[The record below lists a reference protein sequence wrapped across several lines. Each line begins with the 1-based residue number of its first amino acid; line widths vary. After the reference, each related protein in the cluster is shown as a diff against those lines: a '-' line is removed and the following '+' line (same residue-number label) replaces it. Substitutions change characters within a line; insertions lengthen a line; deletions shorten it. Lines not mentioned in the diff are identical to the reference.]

1 MTQETLLPQN
11 RTAFEEA
18 ADLTG
23 ARIAELPLDVPKLVR
38 PFEMPTPFLPWAAW
52 GLSVDF
58 WEKEWP
64 EDKRRLMLARS
75 LRMHARK
82 GTATAIAEAI
92 EIMGGELRRFI
103 VPPAKTHLSPAFT
116 QAERDAYL
124 AIFPQLRV
132 YPFVARGQTGP
143 FGSFL
148 SIGRYLDASSLGP
161 IRQISTSASQYT
173 RTAKLWDRGAETTL
187 TIREVNLERTGVR
200 AATAF
205 DEVILGPKATKAIHL
220 NAAPRARGF
229 LVDDQGVA
237 KRIVRI
243 PRDASYEFRLG
254 SETYT
259 TVLPRAQLIDVR
271 PQFIAEV
278 HPGQKGAV
286 YAGGGSRIGGGFLPP
301 TISWR
306 HLFERWHIHDPDRI
320 PIERRRSMHIGYTRL
335 GMPAYTAEAN
345 VRLLGKRPWRV
356 TSKFVQGY
364 VVSTSKKPIAD
375 ARQAVRIT
383 KSLRDKVL
391 LNTKTFR
398 TIRSGDRQKVGQT
411 AVGEY
416 IEV

>member
-23 ARIAELPLDVPKLVR
+23 ARIADLPIDVPKLVR
-38 PFEMPTPFLPWAAW
+38 PYEVPAPFLPWVAW

-64 EDKRRLMLARS
+64 EDKHRIMLARS
-75 LRMHARK
+75 LGMHARK

-116 QAERDAYL
+116 QEERDAYL
-124 AIFPQLRV
+124 ALFPQLRV
-132 YPFVARGQTGP
+132 FPFVSRGQTGP
-143 FGSFL
+143 FGTFL
-148 SIGRYLDASSLGP
+148 SVKRMIGETSLGP
-161 IRQISTSASQYT
+161 IRQISTSVTQYT
-173 RTAKLWDRGAETTL
+173 RTAKLWDRGEETTL
-187 TIREVNLERTGVR
+187 TFREVKVESAGIF

-254 SETYT
+254 RETYT

-278 HPGQKGAV
+278 HPGQRGAV
-286 YAGGGSRIGGGFLPP
+286 YAGGGSRIAGGFLPP
-301 TISWR
+301 TISWQ

-320 PIERRRSMHIGYTRL
+320 PIERRRSMHIGFTRL
-335 GMPAYTAEAN
+335 GMPAYHAEAN
-345 VRLLGKRPWRV
+345 VRLLSKRPWRI

-398 TIRSGDRQKVGQT
+398 AIRSGDRQKVGQT

>member
-23 ARIAELPLDVPKLVR
+23 ARIAGLPIDVPTLVL
-38 PFEMPTPFLPWAAW
+38 PYEAPAPFLPWVAW

-64 EDKRRLMLARS
+64 EDKHRLMLARS

-103 VPPAKTHLSPAFT
+103 VPPSKTHLSPAFT

-124 AIFPQLRV
+124 AMFPQLRV
-132 YPFVARGQTGP
+132 YPFVARGVAGRATR
-143 FGSFL
+143 FL
-148 SIGRYLDASSLGP
+148 SSPDGAATAFSGPLRPVDA
-161 IRQISTSASQYT
+161 RYT
-173 RTAKLWDRGAETTL
+173 RTARLWDRGTETNL
-187 TIREVNLERTGVR
+187 TFRAVKLESVGVLG
-200 AATAF
+200 ATEY
-205 DEVILGPKATKAIHL
+205 DEVVLGPKATKAIHL
-220 NAAPRARGF
+220 NAAPKARGF
-229 LVDDQGVA
+229 LIDDQGVG
-237 KRIVRI
+237 KRMVRI
-243 PRDASYEFRLG
+243 SRDASYEFRLG
-254 SETYT
+254 RETYT
-259 TVLPRAQLIDVR
+259 TVLPQAQLIDVR
-271 PQFIAEV
+271 PQYVAEQ
-278 HPGQKGAV
+278 HDGQKGAV
-286 YAGGGSRIGGGFLPP
+286 YAGGGSRIVGGFLPP
-301 TISWR
+301 TVSWQ

-320 PIERRRSMHIGYTRL
+320 PIERRRSMHLGYTRL
-335 GMPAYTAEAN
+335 GMPAYNAEAS
-345 VRLLGKRPWRV
+345 VRLLSKRPWRV
-356 TSKFVQGY
+356 ASRFVQGY

-391 LNTKTFR
+391 LNTKTYR
-398 TIRSGDRQKVGQT
+398 AIRPGDRQKVGQT

>member
-23 ARIAELPLDVPKLVR
+23 ARIADLPLDVPTLIR
-38 PFEMPTPFLPWAAW
+38 PFEMPNAFLPWAAW

-58 WEKEWP
+58 WEKEWA
-64 EDKRRLMLARS
+64 EDKHRLMLARS

-92 EIMGGELRRFI
+92 KIMGGDLRRFI
-103 VPPAKTHLSPAFT
+103 VPPSKTHLSPAFT
-116 QAERDAYL
+116 QEEREAYL
-124 AIFPQLRV
+124 ALFPQLRV
-132 YPFVARGQTGP
+132 YPFVARGLAGRATR
-143 FGSFL
+143 FL
-148 SIGRYLDASSLGP
+148 SAPDGAASAFAGPLRKVDAN
-161 IRQISTSASQYT
+161 YT
-173 RTAKLWDRGAETTL
+173 RTAKLWDRGAETDL
-187 TIREVNLERTGVR
+187 TFREVKLERTGTR

-205 DEVILGPKATKAIHL
+205 DEVVLGPKATKAIHL
-220 NAAPRARGF
+220 GARPRARGF
-229 LVDDQGVA
+229 LIDDQGVA
-237 KRIVRI
+237 RRLVRI

-254 SETYT
+254 RETYT
-259 TVLPRAQLIDVR
+259 TVLPRADLIDVR
-271 PQFIAEV
+271 PQFVAEV

-286 YAGGGSRIGGGFLPP
+286 YAGGKSRVGGGFLPP
-301 TISWR
+301 TISWQ

-320 PIERRRSMHIGYTRL
+320 PIERRRSMHLGYTRL
-335 GMPAYTAEAN
+335 GMPAYHAEAS
-345 VRLLGKRPWRV
+345 VRLLGNRPWRIA
-356 TSKFVQGY
+356 SRFVQGY

-375 ARQAVRIT
+375 TRQAVRIT

-398 TIRSGDRQKVGQT
+398 AIRPGDRQKVGTT

>member
-23 ARIAELPLDVPKLVR
+23 ARIAELPIDVPKLVR
-38 PFEMPTPFLPWAAW
+38 PFELPAPFLPWVAW
-52 GLSVDF
+52 GMSVDF

-64 EDKRRLMLARS
+64 EDKHRLMVARS

-92 EIMGGELRRFI
+92 EIMGGELRRFF
-103 VPPAKTHLSPAFT
+103 VPPSKTHLSPAFT
-116 QAERDAYL
+116 QEEREAYL
-124 AIFPQLRV
+124 ALFPQLRV
-132 YPFVARGQTGP
+132 YPFVARGVAGQATR
-143 FGSFL
+143 FL
-148 SIGRYLDASSLGP
+148 SAPNGAASAFAGP
-161 IRQISTSASQYT
+161 LRAADSSYT
-173 RTAKLWDRGAETTL
+173 RTARLWDRGAETNL
-187 TIREVNLERTGVR
+187 TFREVRIESTGTR
-200 AATAF
+200 AATAY

-220 NAAPRARGF
+220 GAPPRARGF
-229 LVDDQGVA
+229 LIDDQGVA
-237 KRIVRI
+237 RRIVRI

-254 SETYT
+254 RETYT
-259 TVLPRAQLIDVR
+259 TVLPRAELIDVR

-301 TISWR
+301 TIAWQ

-320 PIERRRSMHIGYTRL
+320 PIERRRSMHLGFTRL
-335 GMPAYTAEAN
+335 GMPPYNAEAS
-345 VRLLGKRPWRV
+345 VRLRGSRPWRI

-398 TIRSGDRQKVGQT
+398 AIRPGDRQKVGQT

>member
-23 ARIAELPLDVPKLVR
+23 ARVADLPLDIPKLAR
-38 PFEMPTPFLPWAAW
+38 PFEAPAPFLPWLAW

-64 EDKRRLMLARS
+64 EDKHRLMLARS
-75 LRMHARK
+75 LRMHSVK
-82 GTATAIAEAI
+82 GTATAIAEAVQ
-92 EIMGGELRRFI
+92 IMGGDVRRFI
-103 VPPAKTHLSPAFT
+103 VPPSKTHLSPAFT

-124 AIFPQLRV
+124 AMFPQLRV
-132 YPFVARGQTGP
+132 YPFVARGSAGRATR
-143 FGSFL
+143 FL
-148 SIGRYLDASSLGP
+148 SSPSGAATAFSGPLRTVDARYA
-161 IRQISTSASQYT
+161 
-173 RTAKLWDRGAETTL
+173 RTARLWDKGAETTL
-187 TIREVNLERTGVR
+187 TIREVKSEAVGTV
-200 AATAF
+200 AATAY
-205 DEVILGPKATKAIHL
+205 DEVVLGPKATKAIHL
-220 NAAPRARGF
+220 DAPPRARGF

-237 KRIVRI
+237 RRMLRI

-254 SETYT
+254 RETYT
-259 TVLPRAQLIDVR
+259 TVLPKAELIDVR
-271 PQFIAEV
+271 PQFVAEP

-301 TISWR
+301 TISWQ

-320 PIERRRSMHIGYTRL
+320 PIERRRSLHLGYSRL
-335 GMPAYTAEAN
+335 GMPAYHAEAS
-345 VRLLGKRPWRV
+345 VRLLGKRPWRI

-375 ARQAVRIT
+375 AREAVRIT

-398 TIRSGDRQKVGQT
+398 AIRSGDRQKVGQT

>member
-23 ARIAELPLDVPKLVR
+23 ARIADLPLDIPKLVR
-38 PFEMPTPFLPWAAW
+38 PFEMPAPFLPWAAW

-58 WEKEWP
+58 WENEWP
-64 EDKRRLMLARS
+64 EDKHLLMLARS

-82 GTATAIAEAI
+82 GTATAIAEAVQ
-92 EIMGGELRRFI
+92 IMGGEVRRFI
-103 VPPAKTHLSPAFT
+103 VPPSKTHLSPAFT
-116 QAERDAYL
+116 QAEREAYL
-124 AIFPQLRV
+124 ALFPQLRV
-132 YPFVARGQTGP
+132 YPFVARGVAGRPTR
-143 FGSFL
+143 FL
-148 SIGRYLDASSLGP
+148 SSPTGAASAFAGP
-161 IRQISTSASQYT
+161 LRTVKARFT
-173 RTAKLWDRGAETTL
+173 RTAKLWDRGAETDL
-187 TIREVNLERTGVR
+187 TFREVRLESTGFLG
-200 AATAF
+200 ATEY

-220 NAAPRARGF
+220 GAPPRARGF
-229 LVDDQGVA
+229 LIDDQGVA
-237 KRIVRI
+237 SRIVRI
-243 PRDASYEFRLG
+243 PRDATYEFRLG
-254 SETYT
+254 RETYT
-259 TVLPRAQLIDVR
+259 TVLPEAQLIDVR
-271 PQFIAEV
+271 PQFISEI

-301 TISWR
+301 TISWQ

-320 PIERRRSMHIGYTRL
+320 PIERRRSMHLGNTRL
-335 GMPAYTAEAN
+335 GMPAYNAEASI
-345 VRLLGKRPWRV
+345 RLLGKRPWRIA
-356 TSKFVQGY
+356 SRFVKGY

-398 TIRSGDRQKVGQT
+398 AIRPGDRQKVGQT

>member
-23 ARIAELPLDVPKLVR
+23 ARIADLPLDVPKLVR
-38 PFEMPTPFLPWAAW
+38 PYDAPAPFLPWVAW

-64 EDKRRLMLARS
+64 EDKHRLMLARS

-103 VPPAKTHLSPAFT
+103 VPPSKTHLSPAFT

-124 AIFPQLRV
+124 AMFPQLRV
-132 YPFVARGQTGP
+132 YPFVARGIAGLVTR
-143 FGSFL
+143 FL
-148 SIGRYLDASSLGP
+148 SAPSGVATSFAGPVRTIAIEAS
-161 IRQISTSASQYT
+161 RYT
-173 RTAKLWDRGAETTL
+173 RTAKLWDKGAETTL
-187 TIREVNLERTGVR
+187 TIREVKTEAVGTV
-200 AATAF
+200 AATSY

-220 NAAPRARGF
+220 GAPPRARGF
-229 LVDDQGVA
+229 LIDDQGVA
-237 KRIVRI
+237 RRMVRI

-254 SETYT
+254 RETYT
-259 TVLPRAQLIDVR
+259 TVLPRAELIDVR
-271 PQFIAEV
+271 PQFVAEA

-286 YAGGGSRIGGGFLPP
+286 YAGGGSRIAGGFLPP
-301 TISWR
+301 TVSWQ
-306 HLFERWHIHDPDRI
+306 HLFERWHIHDPERI
-320 PIERRRSMHIGYTRL
+320 PIERRRSMHLGNTRL
-335 GMPAYTAEAN
+335 GMPPYYAEAS
-345 VRLLGKRPWRV
+345 VRLTGKRPWRI

-364 VVSTSKKPIAD
+364 LVTTDKKPIAD
-375 ARQAVRIT
+375 ARHAVRIT

-391 LNTKTFR
+391 LNTKTYR
-398 TIRSGDRQKVGQT
+398 AVRPGDRRKVGDT
-411 AVGEY
+411 AVGAY

>member
-23 ARIAELPLDVPKLVR
+23 ARVADLPLDVPKLVR
-38 PFEMPTPFLPWAAW
+38 PFEIPASFLPWAAW

-64 EDKRRLMLARS
+64 EDKHRLMLARS
-75 LRMHARK
+75 LRMHSRK
-82 GTATAIAEAI
+82 GTATAIAEAVQ
-92 EIMGGELRRFI
+92 IMGGEVRRFI

-116 QAERDAYL
+116 QVERDAYL
-124 AIFPQLRV
+124 AMFPQLRV
-132 YPFVARGQTGP
+132 YPFVARGVAGRVTR
-143 FGSFL
+143 FL
-148 SIGRYLDASSLGP
+148 SSPSGAATSFAGPVRAISLEAS
-161 IRQISTSASQYT
+161 RYT
-173 RTAKLWDRGAETTL
+173 RTAKMWDKGAETTL
-187 TIREVNLERTGVR
+187 TIREVKTEAVGTV
-200 AATAF
+200 AATNY

-220 NAAPRARGF
+220 GAPPRARGF

-237 KRIVRI
+237 KRILRI
-243 PRDASYEFRLG
+243 PRDASHEFRLG
-254 SETYT
+254 RETYT

-271 PQFIAEV
+271 PQFIADR
-278 HPGQKGAV
+278 HPGQKGSV
-286 YAGGGSRIGGGFLPP
+286 YAGGGSRIGNGFLPP
-301 TISWR
+301 TVSWQ

-320 PIERRRSMHIGYTRL
+320 PIERRRAMHLGHTRL
-335 GMPAYTAEAN
+335 GMPAYHAEAS

-356 TSKFVQGY
+356 ASRFVQGY
-364 VVSTSKKPIAD
+364 VISTSKKPIAD
-375 ARQAVRIT
+375 AREAVRIT

-398 TIRSGDRQKVGQT
+398 AVRPGDRQKVGQT
-411 AVGEY
+411 AVGDY